1 MNKKYVLIFTGVIT
15 FLSIIFIVFD
25 WDRTLRLHMNSFDD
39 LVNIYKLK
47 PKTEKRT
54 VAVLELQNGEDLN
67 MLTLKSLIDQNLR
80 LHDIALQ
87 TDNPKKYENES
98 LKKFISVH
106 KPGTEWLRETEK
118 DTIVLHVK
126 NGYEYPYGFIDDIV
140 DDMREKLNFQ
150 FRRNNRK

>member
-1 MNKKYVLIFTGVIT
+1 MNKKHVLLFTGVVT
-15 FLSIIFIVFD
+15 FLSILFIVFD

-39 LVNIYKLK
+39 LVEIYKLK

-54 VAVLELQNGEDLN
+54 VAVLELQNGEDIN

-87 TDNPKKYENES
+87 TASKRQNES
-98 LKKFISVH
+98 LEKLVSFH

-118 DTIVLHVK
+118 DTVVLYIQ
-126 NGYEYPYGFIDDIV
+126 NGYEYPYGFL
-140 DDMREKLNFQ
+140 DDMGA
-150 FRRNNRK
+150 